1 VHDKLGH
8 DIQDGLHLL
17 RTLNSKFDVLCSN

>member
-1 VHDKLGH
+1 VHDKLGY
-8 DIQDGLHLL
+8 DIQEGLHLL